1 MDKPTR
7 PTAPTKP
14 IKPKLAFPMTKP
26 TKAKP
31 VHNIA
36 TLKIIVA
43 SLKELSAE
51 IRAII
56 IKIKNIAA
64 EEKIC
69 ACDSDL
75 DSASTESSNCY
86 PGGKDSLNLSME
98 VLM

>member
-75 DSASTESSNCY
+75 DSASPESSN
-86 PGGKDSLNLSME
+86 
-98 VLM
+98 

>member
-14 IKPKLAFPMTKP
+14 IKPKLAFPKTKP

-31 VHNIA
+31 IHSIA

-56 IKIKNIAA
+56 IRIKNIAA
-64 EEKIC
+64 EEKSC
-69 ACDSDL
+69 PCDSDL
-75 DSASTESSNCY
+75 DSASPESSN
-86 PGGKDSLNLSME
+86 
-98 VLM
+98 